1 MRSASPIKGKLSRK
15 DLALSIRVAYTT
27 YIEERIARAM
37 VAVKEVQFL
46 CELCCSGEKQ
56 GLLVVE

>member
-1 MRSASPIKGKLSRK
+1 MRK

-27 YIEERIARAM
+27 YIEERVARAM

-56 GLLVVE
+56 GLSIVE

>member
-1 MRSASPIKGKLSRK
+1 MRSADSIKRKLLRK

-27 YIEERIARAM
+27 YIEERVARAM
-37 VAVKEVQFL
+37 VAEKEVQFL
-46 CELCCSGEKQ
+46 YELCCSGEKQ

>member
-27 YIEERIARAM
+27 YIEERVARAM

-46 CELCCSGEKQ
+46 CELCCSGEK
-56 GLLVVE
+56 